1 MSCNLQLPSAN
12 IFTDIFLNIW
22 ADVSTSQNDQKL
34 NVLIETE
41 KGQKAG
47 LGGVVTANALD

>member
-1 MSCNLQLPSAN
+1 MNFCTGTGFGGIASKKIPP
-12 IFTDIFLNIW
+12 
-22 ADVSTSQNDQKL
+22 SQNDQKL

-47 LGGVVTANALD
+47 LGGVVTVNALD

>member
-1 MSCNLQLPSAN
+1 MNRRLLSTN